1 MDASTHSQ
9 ESAHVQAWELIPWV
23 LNGSADPAQR
33 QSLEA
38 HLHQCPDC
46 REEMQFQQKLRQA
59 MQQESAERDDTGD
72 ADAALRR
79 FWAQEHAPS
88 EAAALP
94 KGGRPRFL
102 GLDWPRAM
110 AAALLV
116 QALGLGLLWQRYSGL
131 AQDYQVLSQPAAP
144 TTGLTP
150 RIRLVP
156 SPHLQLGELQ
166 SLLQSHGLLLVQSSP
181 EGQFFGLAP
190 HPDARKSVP
199 ELVKALRAEPG
210 VLLAEPL
217 GPTEPAA
224 TQP

>member
-1 MDASTHSQ
+1 MDASSQSQ

-38 HLHQCPDC
+38 HLRQCPDC
-46 REEMQFQQKLRQA
+46 REEMQFQQQLRQA
-59 MQQESAERDDTGD
+59 MQQESAARDEAGD

-79 FWAQEHAPS
+79 FWAQEQAPS
-88 EAAALP
+88 EAAPLL

-102 GLDWPRAM
+102 GFDWPRAM

-144 TTGLTP
+144 ATGLTP

-166 SLLQSHGLLLVQSSP
+166 ALLQSHGLLLVQSSS

-190 HPDARKSVP
+190 HPETRKSVP

>member
-38 HLHQCPDC
+38 HLRQCPDC

-59 MQQESAERDDTGD
+59 MQQESAERDDAGD

-79 FWAQEHAPS
+79 FWAQEQAPS
-88 EAAALP
+88 QAAPLLKA
-94 KGGRPRFL
+94 GRRRFL
-102 GLDWPRAM
+102 GWDWPRAM

-144 TTGLTP
+144 TAGLTP

-166 SLLQSHGLLLVQSSP
+166 ALLQRHRLLLVQSSP
-181 EGQFFGLAP
+181 EGQYFGLTL
-190 HPDARKSVP
+190 HPDSSKAVP

-217 GPTEPAA
+217 GPSEPAA
-224 TQP
+224 PAP